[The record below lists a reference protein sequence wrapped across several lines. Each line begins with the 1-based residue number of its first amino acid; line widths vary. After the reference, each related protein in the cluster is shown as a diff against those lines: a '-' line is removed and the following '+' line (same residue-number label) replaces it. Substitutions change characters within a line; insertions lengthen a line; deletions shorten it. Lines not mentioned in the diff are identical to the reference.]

1 MVHDYTAYRT
11 QRSTCEH
18 SKEKANALV
27 RSQFELNNYVVGRI
41 EGEPSKKAP
50 DLAVVLTDRVGDARA
65 GGADTTEGRAA
76 AASADTHE

>member
-1 MVHDYTAYRT
+1 MNTT
-11 QRSTCEH
+11 TCEH

-50 DLAVVLTDRVGDARA
+50 DLAVNP
-65 GGADTTEGRAA
+65 
-76 AASADTHE
+76 H